1 MAAESYQDAVSG
13 LLIPSRWPKLL
24 NVAER
29 ALKLLQLLRKIM
41 ALLLWVMTRSL
52 EHLTWLDI
60 CVCVCTQCI
69 QEHKYLKP
77 KLIIFC
83 YWPMCDLCCTEAAL
97 FTMVSGDIGLCCWYE
112 TPLHQHCDQSIIS
125 HCGSRF
131 LKKKN
136 LGNPWEFYQRWP
148 LDCRQIFGKQWKHN
162 FTNAS
167 SIMKQICTHKGE
179 G

>member
-1 MAAESYQDAVSG
+1 M
-13 LLIPSRWPKLL
+13 LKLL

-29 ALKLLQLLRKIM
+29 APKLQLLRKIM

-52 EHLTWLDI
+52 EHCDI
-60 CVCVCTQCI
+60 CICTGALYLSEHIMPDI
-69 QEHKYLKP
+69 QEHKYPKP
-77 KLIIFC
+77 KLILFC
-83 YWPMCDLCCTEAAL
+83 SWSMCDLCCTEVAL

-167 SIMKQICTHKGE
+167 SIMK
-179 G
+179 